1 MNLDKMI
8 SKLQSRIAK
17 RRPLI
22 KACWDD
28 WNGLHCLMDK
38 DCAIMFGED
47 QKLDKQL
54 LQQLYYDKY
63 IEKSTRESGL

>member
-28 WNGLHCLMDK
+28 WNGLHYPMDK
-38 DCAIMFGED
+38 DCAIMFGHD

-63 IEKSTRESGL
+63 IEKSLRENGL